1 MSDTSGDKP
10 RGGMSPA
17 AWAAV
22 SAIAVAA
29 IGAVVT
35 LTTNWWQRSPPA
47 QPAAAVAK
55 AAETPADAPAAQPG
69 PGASTLSDAEPDA
82 GPDARPDPGPDPA
95 RWAGA
100 WSGSFLEGGQR
111 RRIELTITPGCAK
124 GKACGTIRVPHV
136 PCAGDISL
144 HDVRPDG
151 AEFSVDRFEP
161 GSAAACQPGAG
172 EVFRETPEGAL
183 AYTATYS
190 GATGVLT
197 RAD

>member
-1 MSDTSGDKP
+1 MPDPSADAP
-10 RGGMSPA
+10 RSGMSPA
-17 AWAAV
+17 AWGAI

-35 LTTNWWQRSPPA
+35 LTTNWWQRSPPKA
-47 QPAAAVAK
+47 EARPAAAVA
-55 AAETPADAPAAQPG
+55 AATDPEAAPAPG
-69 PGASTLSDAEPDA
+69 LA
-82 GPDARPDPGPDPA
+82 DPA

-100 WSGSFLEGGQR
+100 WSGAFDEDGQR
-111 RRIELTITPGCAK
+111 RRIELSVTPGCAK

-136 PCAGDISL
+136 PCTGEITLA
-144 HDVRPDG
+144 DVRPEG
-151 AEFSVDRFEP
+151 AEFRVERFKP
-161 GSAAACQPGAG
+161 GSAAACEPGAG